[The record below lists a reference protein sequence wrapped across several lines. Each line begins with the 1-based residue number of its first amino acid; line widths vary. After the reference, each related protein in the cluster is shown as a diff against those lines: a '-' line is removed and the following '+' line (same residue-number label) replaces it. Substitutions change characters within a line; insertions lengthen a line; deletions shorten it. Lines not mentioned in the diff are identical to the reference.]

1 MLLQQQKP
9 FANLETY
16 QMQNCFCQEF
26 LSLGYVY
33 YAHSGVRITK
43 VTLLGAKTIMLFK
56 KAFML
61 AFKYIS
67 FSQSFLIFDKRDVG
81 L

>member
-1 MLLQQQKP
+1 M
-9 FANLETY
+9 FIN
-16 QMQNCFCQEF
+16 
-26 LSLGYVY
+26 
-33 YAHSGVRITK
+33 AHSGVRITK
-43 VTLLGAKTIMLFK
+43 VTLLGAETIMLFK

-67 FSQSFLIFDKRDVG
+67 FSQSFLIFDKRDIG